1 MIPRSTV
8 WATVVAGKIDVGA
21 LAGLA
26 ALTVERSGGRLL
38 TSAVELKILSP
49 SGTFA
54 TTRGY
59 IQRNRTVV
67 ERLTRSFVEAIHFLK
82 TNRAGSITLLQK
94 YFGGLSARPI
104 RRSRPSPRR
113 TSRTRVFLERL
124 KRAA

>member
-1 MIPRSTV
+1 M
-8 WATVVAGKIDVGA
+8 AAGKLDVGA

-26 ALTVERSGGRLL
+26 RAHGGAMGGKLL

-67 ERLTRSFVEAIHFLK
+67 ERLTRSFVEAIYFLK
-82 TNRAGSITLLQK
+82 TNRTGSTLCCRNIL
-94 YFGGLSARPI
+94 
-104 RRSRPSPRR
+104 
-113 TSRTRVFLERL
+113 
-124 KRAA
+124 AA